1 MDITKSPSL
10 FKLSQEAQ
18 IIQELKNEIQEHFVG
33 VNLQQLKFDVD
44 LIQVI
49 CQAIEDA
56 VAYKGIKKSNKLDLF
71 MSVYREIVGQMPPQ
85 EEQQIIKIVN
95 FVVDKLIIERGLL
108 SKAIRFLCNC
118 FLKSKK

>member
-108 SKAIRFLCNC
+108 AKAIRFLCNC
-118 FLKSKK
+118 FLKPKK